1 MWSPGF
7 ESQAGPG
14 QAAVDK
20 VGPVLD
26 FLQLALDDAD
36 QAFEAGGGEVGHG
49 ALEQR
54 PDALGG
60 FEVGRI
66 SGQPVNPQPGLVLL
80 SEVRQFRGQVD
91 VEGYP
96 STPPSVLPA

>member
-26 FLQLALDDAD
+26 FLQLVLDDAD
-36 QAFEAGGGEVGHG
+36 QA
-49 ALEQR
+49 L
-54 PDALGG
+54 
-60 FEVGRI
+60 
-66 SGQPVNPQPGLVLL
+66 PVNNSGIATRQAPHPPHSSSPPGPVPAPAPAI
-80 SEVRQFRGQVD
+80 RRGCRAHV
-91 VEGYP
+91 VSAEP
-96 STPPSVLPA
+96 KSMNAASTPYVLVRVVSK

>member
-26 FLQLALDDAD
+26 FLQLVLDDAD
-36 QAFEAGGGEVGHG
+36 QALPLRGLASLRVRRQSSGG
-49 ALEQR
+49 
-54 PDALGG
+54 
-60 FEVGRI
+60 
-66 SGQPVNPQPGLVLL
+66 SGTVTCPM
-80 SEVRQFRGQVD
+80 
-91 VEGYP
+91 
-96 STPPSVLPA
+96 STPIRATLWHRG